1 MNGKRPQFTRTP
13 CGSLTLKGCIDLC
26 TFWFDEAD
34 FDGNEEEA
42 KLWKSMLR
50 GYINERDMGLDPWV
64 SCPMIENKIK
74 EQQAFWD
81 AAFIPWDNRR
91 ELGGY

>member
-1 MNGKRPQFTRTP
+1 MSGKRPQFTRTP

-26 TFWFDEAD
+26 SFWFDEAD